1 MNLGAT
7 FTTAAVHALTK
18 KPEAQDRP
26 KEKNYAEGYNNGQL
40 PMWSE
45 E

>member
-1 MNLGAT
+1 MNLGAM

-18 KPEAQDRP
+18 NQKPRIGP
-26 KEKNYAEGYNNGQL
+26 KEKNCAQGYNNGQH

-45 E
+45 